1 MPVRGG
7 IFQLAIKN
15 VCDRV
20 LSALMLSLLAPMLLG
35 ITLAVIFQSGWPAI
49 FVQPRVGRGGCAFNV
64 YKFRTMVQGASDK
77 GLMTTVAEHDD
88 RITQIGKFLRKW
100 SLDELP
106 QLVNV
111 LKGDMSLVGP
121 RPTLEY
127 QVSQYTSLQRR
138 RLEVKPGITGWAQ
151 VNGRNA
157 LPWARRIELDI
168 WYVDNFTLWLD
179 AKIMF
184 RTIGVFLRREG
195 LYGQGGV
202 NDDFGTKRNV

>member
-1 MPVRGG
+1 MRVRGRT
-7 IFQLAIKN
+7 FQLAVKN
-15 VCDRV
+15 GCDRV
-20 LSALMLSLLAPMLLG
+20 LSILMLGLFAPVLLG
-35 ITLAVIFQSGWPAI
+35 IALAVILESGWPAM
-49 FVQPRVGRGGCAFNV
+49 FVQPRVGRGGRSFKV

-77 GLMTTVAEHDD
+77 GLMATVAVNDD
-88 RITQIGKFLRKW
+88 RITRVGAFLRKW

-111 LKGDMSLVGP
+111 LKGDMGLVGP

-127 QVSQYTSLQRR
+127 QVSQYTARQRR

-157 LPWARRIELDI
+157 LPWVRRIELDI
-168 WYVDNFTLWLD
+168 WYVDNFTLCLD
-179 AKIMF
+179 AKILF
-184 RTIGVFLRREG
+184 RTVGVFLRREG

-202 NDDFGTKRNV
+202 NDDFGTKRNL

>member
-1 MPVRGG
+1 MCLRGRG
-7 IFQLAIKN
+7 FQLAVKH
-15 VCDRV
+15 VCDRIVSTIV
-20 LSALMLSLLAPMLLG
+20 LCLLAPLLLG
-35 ITLAVIFQSGWPAI
+35 IALVVILQSGWPAI
-49 FVQPRVGRGGCAFNV
+49 FVQPRVGRDGRLFKI
-64 YKFRTMVQGASDK
+64 YKFRTMIHGASGK
-77 GLMTTVAEHDD
+77 GLRTTIADNDD
-88 RITQIGKFLRKW
+88 RITRVGVLLRKW

-127 QVSQYTSLQRR
+127 QVSQYTLHQRR

-157 LPWARRIELDI
+157 LPWVRRIELDI

-179 AKIMF
+179 AKILF
-184 RTIGVFLRREG
+184 RTVGVFLRREG

-202 NDDFGTKRNV
+202 NDDFGTKRNL

>member
-1 MPVRGG
+1 MGVRSRA
-7 IFQLAIKN
+7 FQLAAKN

-20 LSALMLSLLAPMLLG
+20 LSVFMFCLLAPLLLG
-35 ITLAVIFQSGWPAI
+35 IALAVIFQSGWPAI
-49 FVQPRVGRGGCAFNV
+49 FVQSRVGRDGRSFIV

-77 GLMTTVAEHDD
+77 GLMTTVADND
-88 RITQIGKFLRKW
+88 SRITRVGAFLRKW

-106 QLVNV
+106 QLLNV
-111 LKGDMSLVGP
+111 LKGDMSLIGP
-121 RPTLEY
+121 RPTLEC
-127 QVSQYTSLQRR
+127 QVSQYTPYQRR

-157 LPWARRIELDI
+157 LPWVRRIELDI

-179 AKIMF
+179 AKILL
-184 RTIGVFLRREG
+184 RTVGVFLRREG

-202 NDDFGTKRNV
+202 NDDFGSKKNA

>member
-1 MPVRGG
+1 MRVRGRT
-7 IFQLAIKN
+7 FQLAVKN

-20 LSALMLSLLAPMLLG
+20 LSILMLGLLAPVLLG
-35 ITLAVIFQSGWPAI
+35 IALAVILESGWPAM
-49 FVQPRVGRGGCAFNV
+49 FVQPRVGRGGRSFKV
-64 YKFRTMVQGASDK
+64 YKFRTMVRGASDK
-77 GLMTTVAEHDD
+77 GLMTTVAVNDD
-88 RITQIGKFLRKW
+88 RITRVGAFLRKW

-111 LKGDMSLVGP
+111 LKGEMSLVGP

-127 QVSQYTSLQRR
+127 QVSQYTARQRR

-168 WYVDNFTLWLD
+168 WYVDNLTLCLD
-179 AKIMF
+179 AKILL
-184 RTIGVFLRREG
+184 RTVGVFLRREG

-202 NDDFGTKRNV
+202 NDDFGTKRNL

>member
-1 MPVRGG
+1 MRVRGRT
-7 IFQLAIKN
+7 FQLAVKN

-20 LSALMLSLLAPMLLG
+20 LSVLILGLLAPFLLG
-35 ITLAVIFQSGWPAI
+35 ITLAVILQSGWPAI
-49 FVQPRVGRGGCAFNV
+49 FVQTRVGRDGRSFKV
-64 YKFRTMVQGASDK
+64 YKFRTMVLGASDK
-77 GLMTTVAEHDD
+77 GLMTTVAENDD
-88 RITQIGKFLRKW
+88 RITRVGTFLRKW

-111 LKGDMSLVGP
+111 LKGDMSLIGP

-127 QVSQYTSLQRR
+127 QVSQYTPRQRR

-151 VNGRNA
+151 VNGRNM
-157 LPWARRIELDI
+157 LPWARRIELDL

-179 AKIMF
+179 AKILF
-184 RTIGVFLRREG
+184 RTIRVFLRREG

-202 NDDFGTKRNV
+202 NDDFGTKRNL

>member
-1 MPVRGG
+1 MRVSGRT
-7 IFQLAIKN
+7 FHLAVKN

-20 LSALMLSLLAPMLLG
+20 LSMLMLGLLAPLLLG
-35 ITLAVIFQSGWPAI
+35 IALAVIFQSGWPAI
-49 FVQPRVGRGGCAFNV
+49 FVQTRVGRGGRSFKV

-77 GLMTTVAEHDD
+77 GLMTTVAVNDD
-88 RITQIGKFLRKW
+88 RITRVGAFLRKW
-100 SLDELP
+100 SLDEIP

-127 QVSQYTSLQRR
+127 QVSQYTAGQRR
-138 RLEVKPGITGWAQ
+138 RLEMKPGITGWAQ

-157 LPWARRIELDI
+157 LPWVRRIELDV

-179 AKIMF
+179 AKILF

-195 LYGQGGV
+195 LYGQDGV

>member
-1 MPVRGG
+1 MPVRGRA
-7 IFQLAIKN
+7 FQLAVKN

-20 LSALMLSLLAPMLLG
+20 LSALMLSLFAPMLLG

-49 FVQPRVGRGGCAFNV
+49 FVQSRVGLNGRTFKV
-64 YKFRTMVQGASDK
+64 YKFRTMVQGAAEK
-77 GLMTTVAEHDD
+77 GLMTTVAESDD
-88 RITQIGKFLRKW
+88 RITRVGTFLRKW

-127 QVSQYTSLQRR
+127 QVNQYTPGQRR
-138 RLEVKPGITGWAQ
+138 RLEMKPGITGWAQ

-168 WYVDNFTLWLD
+168 WYVDHFTLWID
-179 AKIMF
+179 VKIMF
-184 RTIGVFLRREG
+184 RTIGVFVRREG

-202 NDDFGTKRNV
+202 NDDFGAKRNV